1 MEKNLKG
8 GAVVMVTSSEK
19 IYRIDRDTF
28 KELTHELS
36 DLFMRVDV
44 GIDRHEELLL
54 TDKRGSRYTDK
65 GQDIFDTYLQEIE
78 EILHVHNVVKEERVC
93 YDIQCKE
100 S

>member
-1 MEKNLKG
+1 
-8 GAVVMVTSSEK
+8 MVTSREK

-54 TDKRGSRYTDK
+54 TDKRG
-65 GQDIFDTYLQEIE
+65 G
-78 EILHVHNVVKEERVC
+78 
-93 YDIQCKE
+93 
-100 S
+100 